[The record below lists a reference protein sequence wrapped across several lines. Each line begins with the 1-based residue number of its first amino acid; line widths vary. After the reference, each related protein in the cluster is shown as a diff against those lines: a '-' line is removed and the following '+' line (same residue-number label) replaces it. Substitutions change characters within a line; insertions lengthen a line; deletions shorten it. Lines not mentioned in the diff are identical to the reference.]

1 MAKRFLNVGLVG
13 YQFMGKAHSNA
24 YRQVAHFFPELEL
37 VPALKAICGRNEAAV
52 ADAAGQLGWQSYETD
67 WRRLIERSDIDL
79 IDVSTPGNLHAE
91 IAIAAAQAGKHVLCE
106 KPLGN
111 TASEAR
117 RMLDAA
123 VSAGIRH
130 GVFFNY
136 RKVPAVA
143 LAKQLIDSGTL
154 GRVYHWR
161 ATYLQDW
168 IADPAFPMVWRLDKE
183 SAGTGAHGDLNAHLV
198 DLARFL
204 VGEITEVSGM
214 METFIKQR
222 PQSPSGDA
230 PSADPGVERPM
241 GNVTVDDATL
251 FLARFDSGALGSFE
265 ATRFALGRK
274 NYNRFEIN
282 GSGGSIAFNLER
294 LDELEVYTEETRQG
308 TYGFRTVSV
317 TTGDDPYSG
326 HFWPAGH
333 NIGYG
338 ETFIGLIADAFGA
351 ISRGESPSPSFN
363 DGYRNNAVLDA
374 VVESAELKK
383 WVTVTY

>member
-1 MAKRFLNVGLVG
+1 MAKRILNVGLVG

-24 YRQVAHFFPELEL
+24 YRQVAHFFPELDT
-37 VPALKAICGRNEAAV
+37 VPSLKAICGRNEAAV
-52 ADAAGQLGWQSYETD
+52 AEAAGQLGWHSYETD

-91 IAIAAAQAGKHVLCE
+91 ISIAAARAGKHVLCE

-111 TASEAR
+111 TAEEAR
-117 RMLDAA
+117 AMLEAA
-123 VSAGIRH
+123 ESAGVKH

-143 LAKQLIDSGTL
+143 LAKELIDSGAL

-168 IADPAFPMVWRLDKE
+168 IADPNFPMVWRLNKE
-183 SAGTGAHGDLNAHLV
+183 LAGTGAHGDLNAHLI

-204 VGEITEVSGM
+204 VGEITEVSGV
-214 METFIKQR
+214 METFVKQR
-222 PQSPSGDA
+222 PEAASAGAQSA
-230 PSADPGVERPM
+230 AAEAM
-241 GNVTVDDATL
+241 GMVTVDDAAL
-251 FLARFDSGALGSFE
+251 FLARFDNGALGSFE

-294 LDELEVYTEETRQG
+294 LDELEVYTEETRKG

-351 ISRGESPSPSFN
+351 ISRGENPSPSFV
-363 DGYRNNAVLDA
+363 DGYRNNVVLDA
-374 VVESAELKK
+374 VVRSAESKQ
-383 WVTVTY
+383 WVAVSY